1 MDGAPGWCGYG
12 GAGDGLYV
20 FPPMPHFSSKSRG
33 MDGAPGWCGYGR
45 AENGLYAFPPMPH
58 TTRHGWGTQLLW
70 FPRSHKRDL
79 GHRASRARFRRVTLK
94 GNVIR
99 DDKQSAAAQFP
110 PMDEALDE
118 LTPPTAPLDKAAHEL
133 TPFMRQWTAAKRE
146 NPDALLFFR
155 MGDFYEL
162 FYDDAVTVSR
172 ELQLTLTAR
181 DRERLQ
187 PMCGVP
193 YHAVDSYLTRLLR
206 MGYRIAICDQM
217 EDPKLTK
224 KIVRREVTRVLT
236 PGTALDAALGQEQNN
251 FLAALFETGAGGSS
265 GKIASGA
272 KARSSWNAG
281 IAGAK
286 APAYQAVPFRGSLQA
301 GEFAGAQARDDLGA
315 VNTGAKAPAY
325 EAVPFK
331 GCLQAGEFA
340 GAQARGD
347 LDGANAGVKAPAYQN
362 AMVCAVALLDV
373 STGEFR
379 TAEFHGPAA
388 RQQAVDEILLAN
400 PSEVL
405 LAASAEMPALLER
418 IPARTRVEDWVWS
431 SDFAVPLLERQLNV
445 RSLEGFGLDR
455 HPAAAIAAGAVLH
468 YVRTTQKNEA
478 LHVDSLKFEEHS
490 TALELDQ
497 VTVRNLEL
505 IEPLFM
511 GQDNRATLF
520 YTLDACQT
528 PMGKRLLRATILRP
542 LVDAEALEAR
552 YEAVGEAHGDL
563 LKREE
568 IRRAFGGLLDLERLL
583 ARLSL
588 DSAGPRDVR
597 ALAASLSRLP
607 GLKTALDAMQA
618 ARWRELAARLDTLE
632 DVTARIAA
640 TLVEEPPLTLADGGA
655 IAAGVDAE
663 LDDLRGV
670 SKTGRQ
676 AIAAIEERERERTG
690 INSLKVRYNSVFG
703 YYIEITK
710 ANIALAPAD
719 YERKQTLV
727 NAERF
732 TTPELKQYEV
742 KILTAHDRSIEI
754 ERRIFARLRSTVL
767 EAAGRIRRSSA
778 VVAEADLLANFAH
791 LAVMRRYVRPTI
803 VDEPVI
809 EAVAGRHPVIEQWM
823 QETREGRFI
832 ANDLF
837 LDAGSDGPSLL
848 LITGPNMGGKSTYLR
863 QAAMLVL
870 LAQMGSFV
878 PAESLRFG
886 LVDRIYTR
894 IGASDNVARGRS
906 TFMVEMTET
915 ATILNTATNRS
926 LILLDEMGRGTATF
940 DGLSLAWATVE
951 YLHAETGARTLF
963 ATHYHELTM
972 LAEKLPRVRN
982 LRVGVKEAADGIVF
996 LHNIE
1001 PGAASKSYGIE
1012 VARLAGLPAVVIERA
1027 KRVLKQHEKQER
1039 QSVQV
1044 ETAPEPLQLTIFTPL
1059 SQRIVDRIEATD
1071 VNSLTPLQALNL
1083 LEELQQELKEK
1094 A

>member
-1 MDGAPGWCGYG
+1 VDEWAFGH
-12 GAGDGLYV
+12 DKLI
-20 FPPMPHFSSKSRG
+20 SS
-33 MDGAPGWCGYGR
+33 
-45 AENGLYAFPPMPH
+45 
-58 TTRHGWGTQLLW
+58 
-70 FPRSHKRDL
+70 
-79 GHRASRARFRRVTLK
+79 
-94 GNVIR
+94 VIR
-99 DDKQSAAAQFP
+99 EEIQP
-110 PMDEALDE
+110 E
-118 LTPPTAPLDKAAHEL
+118 PTAQQFVASEKASAEL

-181 DRERLQ
+181 DRERNQ

-193 YHAVDSYLTRLLR
+193 YHAVDAYLTRLLR
-206 MGYRIAICDQM
+206 KGYRIAICDQM

-224 KIVRREVTRVLT
+224 KIVRREVTRVLS
-236 PGTALDAALGQEQNN
+236 PGTAMDAALGQDQNN
-251 FLAALFETGAGGSS
+251 FLGALFEAG
-265 GKIASGA
+265 
-272 KARSSWNAG
+272 
-281 IAGAK
+281 
-286 APAYQAVPFRGSLQA
+286 P
-301 GEFAGAQARDDLGA
+301 
-315 VNTGAKAPAY
+315 
-325 EAVPFK
+325 
-331 GCLQAGEFA
+331 
-340 GAQARGD
+340 
-347 LDGANAGVKAPAYQN
+347 
-362 AMVCAVALLDV
+362 VCAMALLDV

-379 TAEFHGPAA
+379 TAEFTGPAA
-388 RQQAVDEILLAN
+388 RQQAVDELLLAS

-405 LAASAEMPALLER
+405 LATGAPDWPGLER
-418 IPARTRVEDWVWS
+418 VPARTRVEDWVWTR
-431 SDFAVPLLERQLNV
+431 DFAVPLVARQLNV
-445 RSLEGFGLDR
+445 RSLEGFGLDG

-478 LHVDSLKFEEHS
+478 LHIDSLKFQEHS
-490 TALELDQ
+490 TVLELDQ

-505 IEPLFM
+505 IEPLFQ

-520 YTLDACQT
+520 YTLDECLT
-528 PMGKRLLRATILRP
+528 PMGKRLLKGTILRP
-542 LVDAEALEAR
+542 LVDAKKLAER
-552 YEAVGEAHGDL
+552 YEAVGEALGDL
-563 LKREE
+563 VKREE
-568 IRRAFGGLLDLERLL
+568 IRRAFSGLLDLERLL

-618 ARWRELAARLDTLE
+618 DKWKELGERLDTLV
-632 DVTARIAA
+632 DVTTRIVT
-640 TLVEEPPLTLADGGA
+640 TLVAEPPLTVADGGA
-655 IAAGVDAE
+655 IAARVDPE
-663 LDDLRGV
+663 LDELRTI
-670 SKTGRQ
+670 STTGRQ
-676 AIAAIEERERERTG
+676 QIAAIEERERERTG
-690 INSLKVRYNSVFG
+690 IGSLKVRYNSVFG

-710 ANIALAPAD
+710 ANKALAPAD

-732 TTPELKQYEV
+732 TTPELKVYEV

-754 ERRIFARLRSTVL
+754 EKRLFAELRRAIL
-767 EAAGRIRRSSA
+767 EEAGRIRRSSA
-778 VVAEADLLANFAH
+778 AVAETDLLANFAH
-791 LAVMRRYVRPTI
+791 LAARRRYVRPKL

-809 EAVAGRHPVIEQWM
+809 EAVAARHPVIEQWM
-823 QETREGRFI
+823 EETREGRFI
-832 ANDLF
+832 ANDLY
-837 LDAGSDGPSLL
+837 LNAAAEGPSLL

-863 QAAMLVL
+863 QAAMLIL

-915 ATILNTATNRS
+915 ATILNTATSRS

-982 LRVGVKEAADGIVF
+982 LRVGVKEAAGGIVF

-1012 VARLAGLPAVVIERA
+1012 VARLAGLPSVVIERA
-1027 KRVLKQHEKQER
+1027 KRVLRQHEKQER

-1044 ETAPEPLQLTIFTPL
+1044 ETAEPVQLTIFTPL

-1083 LEELQQELKEK
+1083 LEELQLELKEK

>member
-1 MDGAPGWCGYG
+1 
-12 GAGDGLYV
+12 
-20 FPPMPHFSSKSRG
+20 
-33 MDGAPGWCGYGR
+33 
-45 AENGLYAFPPMPH
+45 
-58 TTRHGWGTQLLW
+58 
-70 FPRSHKRDL
+70 
-79 GHRASRARFRRVTLK
+79 
-94 GNVIR
+94 
-99 DDKQSAAAQFP
+99 
-110 PMDEALDE
+110 
-118 LTPPTAPLDKAAHEL
+118 LDKASQEL

-162 FYDDAVTVSR
+162 FYDDAVVVSR

-181 DRERLQ
+181 DRERNQ

-193 YHAVDSYLTRLLR
+193 YHAVDGYLTRLLR
-206 MGYRIAICDQM
+206 KGYRIAICDQM

-236 PGTALDAALGQEQNN
+236 PGTALDNALGQEQNN
-251 FLAALFETGAGGSS
+251 FLAAYFEIGGP
-265 GKIASGA
+265 KE
-272 KARSSWNAG
+272 
-281 IAGAK
+281 
-286 APAYQAVPFRGSLQA
+286 P
-301 GEFAGAQARDDLGA
+301 
-315 VNTGAKAPAY
+315 
-325 EAVPFK
+325 
-331 GCLQAGEFA
+331 
-340 GAQARGD
+340 
-347 LDGANAGVKAPAYQN
+347 
-362 AMVCAVALLDV
+362 VCAVALLDV

-379 TAEFHGPAA
+379 TAEFTGATA
-388 RQQAVDEILLAN
+388 QLQAMDEILMAQ

-405 LAASAEMPALLER
+405 LPASAELPAQLER
-418 IPARTRVEDWVWS
+418 IPARTQVEDWVWTR
-431 SDFAVPLLERQLNV
+431 DFAVPLVERQLNV
-445 RSLEGFGLDR
+445 RSLEGFGLSQ
-455 HPAAAIAAGAVLH
+455 HPAAAIAAGVVLH

-478 LHVDSLKFEEHS
+478 LHIDSLRFQEHS

-505 IEPLFM
+505 VEPLFV
-511 GQDNRATLF
+511 GQDSRATLF
-520 YTLDACQT
+520 HTLDACQT

-542 LVDAEALEAR
+542 LLNADEIEAR
-552 YEAVGEAHGDL
+552 YEAVAEAHGDL
-563 LKREE
+563 VKREE
-568 IRRAFGGLLDLERLL
+568 IRRAFSGLLDLERLL

-597 ALAASLSRLP
+597 GLAASLARLP

-618 ARWRELAARLDTLE
+618 ARWRDLASRLDTLV
-632 DVTARIAA
+632 DITARIAT
-640 TLVEEPPLTLADGGA
+640 TLVAEPPLTLADGGA

-663 LDDLRGV
+663 LDELRV
-670 SKTGRQ
+670 ISTTGKQ
-676 AIAAIEERERERTG
+676 SIAAIEERERQRTG
-690 INSLKVRYNSVFG
+690 IGSLKVRYNSVFG

-710 ANIALAPAD
+710 SNLAMAPGD

-732 TTPELKQYEV
+732 TTPELKEYEV

-754 ERRIFARLRSTVL
+754 EKRLFVELRHAVL
-767 EAAGRIRRSSA
+767 EAAGRIRKSSA
-778 VVAEADLLANFAH
+778 AVAEADLLANFAH
-791 LAVMRRYVRPTI
+791 LAALRRYVRPVI
-803 VDEPVI
+803 DETPVI
-809 EAVAGRHPVIEQWM
+809 EAVAARHPVIEQWM
-823 QETREGRFI
+823 EETREGRFI
-832 ANDLF
+832 ANDLY
-837 LDAGSDGPSLL
+837 LNAGGQNEKDGGPSLL

-863 QAAMLVL
+863 QAAMLIL

-878 PAESLRFG
+878 PAQSLRYG

-951 YLHAETGARTLF
+951 FLHAETGARTLF

-982 LRVGVKEAADGIVF
+982 LRVGVKEAAGGIVF

-1027 KRVLKQHEKQER
+1027 KHILRQHEKQER

-1044 ETAPEPLQLTIFTPL
+1044 ETTPEPLQLTIFTPL
-1059 SQRIVDRIEATD
+1059 SQRIVDRIESTD

-1083 LEELQQELKEK
+1083 LEELQSELKEK
-1094 A
+1094 S

>member
-1 MDGAPGWCGYG
+1 
-12 GAGDGLYV
+12 
-20 FPPMPHFSSKSRG
+20 
-33 MDGAPGWCGYGR
+33 
-45 AENGLYAFPPMPH
+45 
-58 TTRHGWGTQLLW
+58 
-70 FPRSHKRDL
+70 
-79 GHRASRARFRRVTLK
+79 
-94 GNVIR
+94 
-99 DDKQSAAAQFP
+99 
-110 PMDEALDE
+110 
-118 LTPPTAPLDKAAHEL
+118 
-133 TPFMRQWTAAKRE
+133 MRQWTAAKRE

-181 DRERLQ
+181 DRGRSQ

-193 YHAVDSYLTRLLR
+193 YHAVESYLMRLLR
-206 MGYRIAICDQM
+206 MGYRIALCDQM

-224 KIVRREVTRVLT
+224 KIVRREVTRVLS
-236 PGTALDAALGQEQNN
+236 PGTALDAGLGQEQNN
-251 FLAALFETGAGGSS
+251 FLAAYFEMGDGVDKNHSSSAKAPVESGPLAARPKQRAFKAGGSS
-265 GKIASGA
+265 EG
-272 KARSSWNAG
+272 N
-281 IAGAK
+281 
-286 APAYQAVPFRGSLQA
+286 
-301 GEFAGAQARDDLGA
+301 
-315 VNTGAKAPAY
+315 
-325 EAVPFK
+325 EA
-331 GCLQAGEFA
+331 
-340 GAQARGD
+340 
-347 LDGANAGVKAPAYQN
+347 
-362 AMVCAVALLDV
+362 VCAVALLDV

-379 TAEFHGPAA
+379 TAEFLGGAA
-388 RQQAVDEILLAN
+388 RQQAVDEILKAGS
-400 PSEVL
+400 SEVL
-405 LAASAEMPALLER
+405 VAAGAEMPAQLER
-418 IPARTRVEDWVWS
+418 IPARTRIEEWVWTREY
-431 SDFAVPLLERQLNV
+431 AVPLVERQLNV
-445 RSLEGFGLDR
+445 RSLEGFGLAG
-455 HPAAAIAAGAVLH
+455 HWAAAIAAGVVLH
-468 YVRTTQKNEA
+468 YVHTTQKNKA
-478 LHVDSLKFEEHS
+478 LHIDSLRFEEHS

-505 IEPLFM
+505 VEPLFAGQAPS
-511 GQDNRATLF
+511 GQDNRVTLF
-520 YTLDACQT
+520 HTLDACQT

-542 LVDAEALEAR
+542 LVDATALNAR
-552 YEAVGEAHGDL
+552 YEAVAEAHGDL
-563 LKREE
+563 VKREE
-568 IRRAFGGLLDLERLL
+568 IRRAFSGLLDLERLL

-597 ALAASLSRLP
+597 ALASSLSRLP
-607 GLKTALDAMQA
+607 GLKKALDAMRA
-618 ARWRELAARLDTLE
+618 ARWLELAERLDPLE
-632 DVTARIAA
+632 DVTAKIFA

-655 IAAGVDAE
+655 IAAGADAE
-663 LDDLRGV
+663 LDELRAI
-670 SKTGRQ
+670 STTGRQ
-676 AIAAIEERERERTG
+676 QIAAIEERERGRTG
-690 INSLKVRYNSVFG
+690 IASLKVRYNSIFG

-710 ANIALAPAD
+710 SNLSLAPAD

-732 TTPELKQYEV
+732 TTPELKEYER
-742 KILTAHDRSIEI
+742 KILTAHERSIEI
-754 ERRIFARLRSTVL
+754 EKRIFAELRRTVL
-767 EAAGRIRRSSA
+767 ETAGRIKRASA
-778 VVAEADLLANFAH
+778 AVAETDLLANFAH
-791 LAVMRRYVRPTI
+791 LAAARRYVRPVI
-803 VDEPVI
+803 DEAPVI

-823 QETREGRFI
+823 EETREGRFI
-832 ANDLF
+832 PNDLY
-837 LDAGSDGPSLL
+837 LNAAELNEKDRGPSLL

-870 LAQMGSFV
+870 MAQMGSFV

-915 ATILNTATNRS
+915 ATILNTATRRS

-982 LRVGVKEAADGIVF
+982 LRVGVKESASGIVF

-1012 VARLAGLPAVVIERA
+1012 VARLAGLPAAVIERA
-1027 KRVLKQHEKQER
+1027 RHVLRQHEKQER

-1044 ETAPEPLQLTIFTPL
+1044 ETTAEPVQLTIFTPL

-1071 VNSLTPLQALNL
+1071 VNALTPLQALNL

-1094 A
+1094 G